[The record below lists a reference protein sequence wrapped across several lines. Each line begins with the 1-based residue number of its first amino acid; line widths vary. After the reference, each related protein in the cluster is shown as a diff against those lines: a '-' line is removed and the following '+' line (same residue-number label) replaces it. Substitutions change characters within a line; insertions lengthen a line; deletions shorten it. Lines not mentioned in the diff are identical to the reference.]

1 MVRTS
6 QTRRMLVVVAMTTA
20 LCADQ
25 MVFATPAACARPT
38 EIVEIA
44 HRLVERLN
52 EGLRGRSLAM
62 VSTPVRSHTQPAAPE
77 LELQIQ
83 SQETIAHPPIT
94 PFQFRLPPPIV

>member
-1 MVRTS
+1 
-6 QTRRMLVVVAMTTA
+6 MLVVVAMTTA

-25 MVFATPAACARPT
+25 MVFATPAACARPA

-52 EGLRGRSLAM
+52 EGLRNRSLAM
-62 VSTPVRSHTQPAAPE
+62 VSTPARFDREASSPQPE
-77 LELQIQ
+77 LRLQ

-94 PFQFRLPPPIV
+94 PFQFRLPPPMV

>member
-1 MVRTS
+1 
-6 QTRRMLVVVAMTTA
+6 MLVVVAMTTA

-25 MVFATPAACARPT
+25 MVFATPAACARPA

-62 VSTPVRSHTQPAAPE
+62 VSAPALIDRQGAEPVPE
-77 LELQIQ
+77 LQLQP
-83 SQETIAHPPIT
+83 QETAAHPLIT

>member
-1 MVRTS
+1 
-6 QTRRMLVVVAMTTA
+6 MLVVVAMTTA

-25 MVFATPAACARPT
+25 MVFATPAACARPA

-44 HRLVERLN
+44 HRLVQRLN
-52 EGLRGRSLAM
+52 EGLRNRSLAM
-62 VSTPVRSHTQPAAPE
+62 VTTPARFDRQADSPE
-77 LELQIQ
+77 PQLQLQ